1 MVKIPLK
8 KPSAIKDSRSP
19 KGRRAT
25 GRVTLADVAL
35 EAGVSPITASRSLRG
50 DAPVSLEVRAKVKA
64 AADKLGYVPD
74 PAARALA
81 SARGA
86 SIVVLVPMITNMV
99 FVDLIESV
107 HDVLSP
113 AGYQPLIGI
122 THYDPAQ
129 EEKLI
134 RSYLAHRP
142 AGFLV
147 TGFDRTEAARRLLAD
162 SGAPCIHLMEVTDAK
177 GIYSVGFSQADASA
191 AMTEHLILRGY
202 KRIAFAAAQLD
213 PRTLQRAEGYRR
225 VMRAAKRYDP
235 SLEILSADRSSIALG
250 SELLAQALKRKPKPD
265 AIFFC
270 NDDLAQGGVLAARR
284 RNIDVPG
291 TLAIAGFNDLNGSNQ
306 MLPPLTTIRTPRAA
320 IGRDAATMM
329 LDLLRGKVV
338 ETTGLDLGYEL
349 ILREST

>member
-1 MVKIPLK
+1 MVKITLK
-8 KPSAIKDSRSP
+8 KPPAIKDSRSP

-162 SGAPCIHLMEVTDAK
+162 SGAPCIHLMEVTDAN

-191 AMTEHLILRGY
+191 AMTDHLISRGY

-291 TLAIAGFNDLNGSNQ
+291 TLAIAGFNDLNGSDQ